1 MNMPGGGRGV
11 LEGAFALLEA
21 VERAGES
28 RLTALAAESGLPKTT
43 ARRLLEQL
51 VELGAV
57 ERSGGLFR
65 MGSRM
70 FRLGLGWQPHPG
82 MLALARR
89 PVHELARATGATVGV
104 FVLREGRA
112 LTAAAVP
119 GEWDTFAPM
128 RAGTAFPWTTAAGKV
143 LVAGAPPELPVDPP
157 SRTWTREAAGI
168 RDAGVAVDRQEV
180 AEGVCCVAVPLHG
193 RSGTAVAAVCAL
205 VDPSQPLSSLTASVV
220 RTGRVISAAMQG
232 RPGR

>member
-1 MNMPGGGRGV
+1 
-11 LEGAFALLEA
+11 
-21 VERAGES
+21 
-28 RLTALAAESGLPKTT
+28 
-43 ARRLLEQL
+43 
-51 VELGAV
+51 
-57 ERSGGLFR
+57 
-65 MGSRM
+65 M

-89 PVHELARATGATVGV
+89 PVHELARATGATVGI

-119 GEWDTFAPM
+119 GEWESFAPM
-128 RAGTAFPWTTAAGKV
+128 RAGMTFPWTTAAGKV

-168 RDAGVAVDRQEV
+168 REAGVAVDRQEV

-193 RSGTAVAAVCAL
+193 QRGTAVAALCAL
-205 VDPSQPLSSLTASVV
+205 VDPSQPLSSLTASVM
-220 RTGRVISAAMQG
+220 RTGRVIGAAMQG